1 MNFIEGNFVFYSLRL
16 LRNGFNLWYEENR
29 GSLLEAESA
38 LSDIE
43 LIKLAMRKWKSLGE
57 GEKSEWNKKAKGTVN
72 SRGDRDDL
80 KKRKRKT
87 CEDENEDTSKTL
99 NLAKRNAK
107 EITTGGATTNLAGF
121 VYKKD

>member
-1 MNFIEGNFVFYSLRL
+1 MNFIEGNFVFYSVRL
-16 LRNGFNLWYEENR
+16 LRNDFNLWYEENK

-57 GEKSEWNKKAKGTVN
+57 GEKSEWNKKANGTVN

-87 CEDENEDTSKTL
+87 CEDENEDTSNTL
-99 NLAKRNAK
+99 NLAKRKAK